1 MFRKMMS
8 ITALSFGLLAAT
20 APGDAMAHDGG
31 EHGQSDVFVMT
42 NAADGNAVVAYD
54 RAEDGSLSYAGT
66 FATGGLGA
74 PTRPINPLG
83 SQGSLVLGENGRF
96 LFAVNAGSNEISMFR
111 VDRDGLT
118 LVDVVDSGGDFPT
131 SIAVYDDLLYVLNAG
146 GDGNIAGFNVH
157 SSGELVPIDGSIRD
171 LGLGGTTPPSPGA
184 TPGQI
189 GFDPYG
195 GVLVVAGKGSNQIH
209 VFPMTD
215 DRLPGAARVTSSSRG
230 LVPFDFTF
238 DRRGNLIVAEV
249 GGDGVPAV
257 GDTSVVSSYRI
268 RGDGR
273 LGVISDKVETFQ
285 RATCWITGA
294 PGSRYVY
301 TANTGSN
308 TVSALQVDAHGGL
321 TLVSGGVSASF
332 PAGTAPIDLA
342 MTRDGSFLY
351 TLNAGA
357 GTIGAFAVNHDGS
370 LTSRGEAGGLT
381 AGSGLQ
387 GIAVR

>member
-1 MFRKMMS
+1 MFCKTMS
-8 ITALSFGLLAAT
+8 ITALSFGFFAAI
-20 APGDAMAHDGG
+20 ASGDAMASGG
-31 EHGQSDVFVMT
+31 GADRQSNVFVMT

-74 PTRPINPLG
+74 PTRPVNPLG
-83 SQGSLVLGENGRF
+83 SQGSLVLSGNGKF

-111 VDRDGLT
+111 VGHDGLT
-118 LVDVVDSGGDFPT
+118 LADVVDSGGDFPT
-131 SIAVYDDLLYVLNAG
+131 SLAVYDDLLYVLNAG
-146 GDGNIAGFNVH
+146 GDGNIAGFDVG
-157 SSGELVPIDGSIRD
+157 SRGELVPIEGSIRA
-171 LGLGGTTPPSPGA
+171 LGLGGTTPPSTGA

-209 VFPMTD
+209 VFSMND
-215 DRLPGAARVTSSSRG
+215 DRRPGAASVTSSSRG
-230 LVPFDFTF
+230 LVPFDFAF
-238 DRRGNLIVAEV
+238 DRRGHLIVAEV

-257 GDTSVVSSYRI
+257 GDTSVVSSYQI
-268 RGDGR
+268 HGDGR

-285 RATCWITGA
+285 RATCWIAGSA
-294 PGSRYVY
+294 GSRYVY

-321 TLVSGGVSASF
+321 TLVGGGVSASF
-332 PAGTAPIDLA
+332 PSGTAPTDLA
-342 MTRDGSFLY
+342 MTSDGSFLY

-357 GTIGAFAVNHDGS
+357 GTIGAFAVNRDGS
-370 LTSRGEAGGLT
+370 LSSRGEAGGLT